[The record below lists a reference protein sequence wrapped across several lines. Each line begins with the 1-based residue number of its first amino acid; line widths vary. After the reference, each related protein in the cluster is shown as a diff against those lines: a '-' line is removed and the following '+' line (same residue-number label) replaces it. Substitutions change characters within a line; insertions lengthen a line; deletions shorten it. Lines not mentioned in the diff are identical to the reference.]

1 MTSITTEHYTCPR
14 CTDTATIICTSCKNI
29 SYCSPECQQADWLVH
44 QSVCEVFQAF
54 STAPR
59 PAPNM
64 RKVIVFLP
72 GNMEPQLLW
81 APVRD
86 GSNGGETMWP
96 ADFVEDPKHVSWT
109 PIETLKNGWTDMDLG
124 YAMQVFHDDGFL
136 SKYPRGDPAL
146 FAATQGLD
154 AAGWCGPIMVCCQSL
169 PDAQY
174 ANQENTHEGVE
185 ILDMDALAFSHLA
198 SFLVDYSNEDLKHLY
213 RKGPKVQCVE
223 VSCGQAGQSAQ
234 NYRDIQLPGTHPL
247 HQSACVFS
255 RVSQASP
262 SHDR

>member
-1 MTSITTEHYTCPR
+1 
-14 CTDTATIICTSCKNI
+14 
-29 SYCSPECQQADWLVH
+29 
-44 QSVCEVFQAF
+44 
-54 STAPR
+54 
-59 PAPNM
+59 M

-72 GNMEPQLLW
+72 GNTEPQLLW

-96 ADFVEDPKHVSWT
+96 ADFIEDPKHVSWT

-154 AAGWCGPIMVCCQSL
+154 AKGWRGPMMVCCQSL

-174 ANQENTHEGVE
+174 ANQKNTHEGVE

-198 SFLVDYSNEDLKHLY
+198 SFLVDYGNEDLKHLY
-213 RKGPKVQCVE
+213 RKGPKVRCVE

-247 HQSACVFS
+247 HQSTSVFS